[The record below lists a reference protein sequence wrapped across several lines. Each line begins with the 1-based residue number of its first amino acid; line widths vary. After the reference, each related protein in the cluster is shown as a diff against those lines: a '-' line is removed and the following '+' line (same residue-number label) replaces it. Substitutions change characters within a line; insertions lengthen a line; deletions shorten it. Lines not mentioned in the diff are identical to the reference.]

1 MISLDLSTL
10 QHTANRL
17 RIDVLNAVYHVKS
30 GHIGGSFSSAEIV
43 SYLYFK
49 EMNIKADDPEWEDR
63 DRFVLSKGHAAPV
76 LYSALAEKGFFPR
89 GELETLRK
97 FGSKL
102 QGHPDMKKAPGVD
115 MSTGSLG
122 QGFAAAAGMAMAGK
136 LNHKDYYVY
145 VLAGDGEMEEG
156 EIWETLMS
164 AAKYKLDHLI
174 LFLDHNG
181 IQLDGTTGQVM
192 NTEPITDKLRAFN
205 WHVIEI
211 DGHDFQQIE
220 DAVQNAKMIKEQPTA
235 IVANTVKGK
244 GVSFM
249 ENKAAWHGKAPNE
262 EEYKN
267 ALRELEASV

>member
-1 MISLDLSTL
+1 MDLSTL